1 MVDVSLLETL
11 LAWVTVP
18 LGLHSGS
25 DDNLSMGMLS
35 ATKQLTDTHTL
46 FLGGGTLVEN
56 FKGDLGVIGVLGKVN
71 AAVT

>member
-1 MVDVSLLETL
+1 
-11 LAWVTVP
+11 
-18 LGLHSGS
+18 
-25 DDNLSMGMLS
+25 MGMLS

-71 AAVT
+71 NAVT